1 MLLLLPHVL
10 LPALVSGVSAQGIY
24 LNEGSADGVRIGD
37 SVQIG
42 AQKLTIV
49 EVGPHHA
56 RTGPPADPFAVKTG
70 VEARVTRSG
79 QPEANAPAGK
89 ATKLA
94 PAPKLDPAQAPTLWA
109 AAEDGWA
116 APRPFAPAD
125 GAARP
130 KPEDEASAWRVRGDL
145 SLTTTHIAAL
155 DGSRVTSVGT
165 LGSDLRLARGDFRY
179 RHDLRANGGLP
190 VDIVSEGYP
199 WVEARQLEVGWE
211 TETWGARGGRVLS
224 GDRLASGPVD
234 GAALQLQSPGDAL
247 HYGGQ
252 LYGGLEPA
260 PDTLAPRISD
270 RTAGLGG
277 QVGGRAGDF
286 RLEASAGANTVAHGT
301 RIDRIVVGPEFL
313 ATSELLTFVAF
324 TDLDFVPGFTLSQV
338 YGSAYVSI
346 GPHADV
352 GLRYDRLDAPT
363 FGQADAGVRQDVWLD
378 ARLDAYPGGTF
389 SPRLGYL
396 TDDAGD
402 TWSPGLDYRVALG
415 RHVDMMLG
423 YDYLRGPWQE
433 SHLGRARGTLRLDGS
448 TLSELDLGVRAQQI
462 YPEAG
467 LDADLEKTLELGA
480 WLMLPADLD
489 LHLYAEG
496 TMAWQNRLV
505 ALADL
510 RWRFGK

>member
-1 MLLLLPHVL
+1 MLHPLLPL
-10 LPALVSGVSAQGIY
+10 FLPALISGVSAQGVF
-24 LNEGSADGVRIGD
+24 LNEGAADGVRVGDAVTIGT
-37 SVQIG
+37 
-42 AQKLTIV
+42 QKLTIV

-56 RTGPPADPFAVKTG
+56 RTGPPADPFALKTG
-70 VEARVTRSG
+70 AKVEIERSG
-79 QPEANAPAGK
+79 QREGAVPA
-89 ATKLA
+89 AEPVKLT
-94 PAPKLDPAQAPTLWA
+94 PAPKLDPAKAPTLWS

-116 APRPFAPAD
+116 TPRPFAPAD
-125 GAARP
+125 AAARAAAKEP
-130 KPEDEASAWRVRGDL
+130 ASAWRVRGDL

-165 LGSDLRLARGDFRY
+165 LGSDLQLARDGFRY
-179 RHDLRANGGLP
+179 QHDVRVNGGLP

-199 WVEARQLEVGWE
+199 WVEARQLELGWE
-211 TETWGARGGRVLS
+211 AETWGARGGRLLS

-234 GAALQLQSPGDAL
+234 GAAFQLQSPGDAL

-252 LYGGLEPA
+252 IYGGLEPA
-260 PDTLAPRISD
+260 PDTLAPRVSD
-270 RTAGLGG
+270 RTAGLGAEIGG
-277 QVGGRAGDF
+277 QVGAF
-286 RLEASAGANTVAHGT
+286 RVEATAGANTVAHGS
-301 RIDRIVVGPEFL
+301 RIDRIVVGPELL

-324 TDLDFVPGFTLSQV
+324 TDLDFVPGFVLSQL

-352 GLRYDRLDAPT
+352 GLRYDRLDAPA
-363 FGQADAGVRQDVWLD
+363 FGQADAGARHDLWLD

-396 TDDAGD
+396 TDDAGE
-402 TWSPGLDYRVALG
+402 TWSPGLDYRVGLG
-415 RHVDMMLG
+415 RHVDLMLG

-496 TMAWQNRLV
+496 TMAWQNRVV